1 MSLQIDETKIRQAIL
16 AFLTAQYDK
25 KTEKEQK
32 QLAKAIEDNDV
43 AKVAQLQ
50 AFLQPFKDKYQKQ
63 TWLIEAKK
71 MAENVQVGTHIS
83 KGIHPSS
90 RGDNVNFTGEVS
102 HDFVNTK
109 TIASTF
115 LDANSPRGA
124 IDLPLVAFFEWEVI
138 AGVKMRDVILQNS
151 EAVQKSFADN
161 IELSKSYQ
169 QAFLDCLN
177 NQLKNPKTH
186 ELNKQLLYPLAND
199 EYISLIPLH
208 PSVLTHEFF
217 IKINDKKYNED
228 NKTAREN
235 RHKKNVAQQRYI
247 SIHDLAS
254 VQLGGTKP
262 QNVSQL
268 MSKQGGRNYLLPS
281 LPPKFKGL
289 DSIRISP
296 NAQSIF
302 DGKAIQYHAR
312 EQLKAL
318 FSLIKTDYNNVHI
331 RDARKSILDDIVY
344 RVFEI
349 AFNLQNNR
357 PAGWSKDYPYLKMA
371 EKYWLDPHRGELEG
385 EDEFKLEREMT
396 NWREEIEIA
405 FADWLQHLLKLEFRP
420 IAHEFADPEHNE
432 WRDEIKEEIKQSL
445 RLGQGVFV

>member
-1 MSLQIDETKIRQAIL
+1 MSLQIDENTIRQAIQ

-32 QLAKAIEDNDV
+32 QLAKATQDNDMG
-43 AKVAQLQ
+43 KVAELNEI
-50 AFLQPFKDKYQKQ
+50 LQPFKGKYQKH

-90 RGDNVNFTGEVS
+90 RGDNINFTGEVL

-109 TIASTF
+109 TIVSTF

-151 EAVQKSFADN
+151 EAVQKSFDDN
-161 IELSKSYQ
+161 IDISKGYQ
-169 QAFLDCLN
+169 QTFLDCLN
-177 NQLKNPKTH
+177 NKLKNPKTH

-199 EYISLIPLH
+199 EYISLIPLY
-208 PSVLTHEFF
+208 PSVLTHEVF
-217 IKINDKKYNED
+217 ININDKKFNED

-235 RHKKNVAQQRYI
+235 RHKKTAIQQSYI

-281 LPPKFKGL
+281 LPPKFKGS

-296 NAQSIF
+296 NANSIF
-302 DGKAIQYHAR
+302 AGKALIYHTRA
-312 EQLKAL
+312 QLKAL
-318 FSLIKTDYNNVHI
+318 FDLIKTDYNNVHI
-331 RDARKSILDDIVY
+331 RDKRKSILDEIVY
-344 RVFEI
+344 QVFEI

-357 PAGWSKDYPYLKMA
+357 PAGWSKAYPHLKMA
-371 EKYWLDPHRGELEG
+371 EKYWLDPHRGELDG
-385 EDEFKLEREMT
+385 EEDFKHARET
-396 NWREEIEIA
+396 KNWRDEIEIA

-445 RLGQGVFV
+445 RLGTGVF

>member
-1 MSLQIDETKIRQAIL
+1 MSLQIDKTTIEKAIQ

-32 QLAKAIEDNDV
+32 QLAKAVEDNDV
-43 AKVAQLQ
+43 AKVAELQ

-63 TWLIEAKK
+63 TWLVEAKK

-90 RGDNVNFTGEVS
+90 RGDNVNFTSEVS
-102 HDFVNTK
+102 HDFVNTR
-109 TIASTF
+109 TIKSTF

-138 AGVKMRDVILQNS
+138 KGIKMRDVILQNS
-151 EAVQKSFADN
+151 EAVQKSFADD

-235 RHKKNVAQQRYI
+235 RHKKNVTQQRYI

-281 LPPKFKGL
+281 LPPKFKSS

-318 FSLIKTDYNNVHI
+318 FALIKTDYNNVHI
-331 RDARKSILDDIVY
+331 RDARKSILDEIVY

-385 EDEFKLEREMT
+385 EDEFKLARET
-396 NWREEIEIA
+396 KNWREEIEIA